1 MSPLMHVA
9 SESWQV
15 SALWTLTLGFT
26 ALAYLRGW
34 RRLRS
39 TSWNVIRVWQLGS
52 CLFGLFLIWVAAAS
66 PVAAL
71 DAHWLTGHMAKH
83 LLLMTIA
90 PPLVLLG
97 APLLSLSH
105 GLPQPFMDAVIR
117 PLLQCPPMRRL
128 GRALGHLAVC
138 WLAAT
143 IAIMGWHIPE
153 AFALGMRSGTW
164 HAVEQTSFLGTGFLF
179 WWPVV
184 RPWPSASPW
193 PRWSLVLYLFLATM
207 PCDVLSAFL
216 VFSERVA
223 YPVYLSGSRHD
234 EAAVLGDQQT
244 AGALMW
250 TCVTIVYLVAGT
262 ILTTRLLSAPSVH
275 DALAQSESAQHVD
288 LREDL
293 PCVERV

>member
-9 SESWQV
+9 HESWQI
-15 SALWTLTLGFT
+15 SALGTVTLGVI

-39 TSWNVIRVWQLGS
+39 TSWNVIHAWHVCS

-66 PVAAL
+66 PIAAL

-97 APLLSLSH
+97 APLLSLSN
-105 GLPQPFMDAVIR
+105 GLPGPFMDAVIR
-117 PLLQCPPMRRL
+117 PLVQCQPMQRL
-128 GRALGHLAVC
+128 GRALDRLAVC

-143 IAIMGWHIPE
+143 VAIMGWHIPE
-153 AFALGMRSGTW
+153 AFALAMRSAAW
-164 HAVEQTSFLGTGFLF
+164 HAVEQASFLATGFLF

-184 RPWPSASPW
+184 QPWPNASTW

-216 VFSERVA
+216 VFSDRVA
-223 YPVYLSGSRHD
+223 YPVYLSGSTYD
-234 EAAVLGDQQT
+234 ERAVLGDQQI

-262 ILTTRLLSAPSVH
+262 ILTTRLLAAPSVH
-275 DALAQSESAQHVD
+275 DVVTRSEKI
-288 LREDL
+288 R
-293 PCVERV
+293 RV

>member
-1 MSPLMHVA
+1 MSSLMHVA
-9 SESWQV
+9 HESWQM
-15 SALWTLTLGFT
+15 SALWTLTLGVT

-39 TSWNVIRVWQLGS
+39 TSWNVIHAWHVGS

-66 PVAAL
+66 PIATL
-71 DAHWLTGHMAKH
+71 DAHWLTAHMAKH

-97 APLLSLSH
+97 APLLSLSN
-105 GLPQPFMDAVIR
+105 GLPGPFMDAVIR
-117 PLLQCPPMRRL
+117 PLVQCPPMQRV
-128 GRALGHLAVC
+128 GRARGQLAVC

-143 IAIMGWHIPE
+143 VAIMGWHIPE
-153 AFALGMRSGTW
+153 AFALGMRSAAW
-164 HAVEQTSFLGTGFLF
+164 HAVEQTSFLATGFLF

-184 RPWPSASPW
+184 QPWPNASTW

-216 VFSERVA
+216 VFSDRVA
-223 YPVYLSGSRHD
+223 YPVYLSGSTYD
-234 EAAVLGDQQT
+234 ERAVLGDQQI

-262 ILTTRLLSAPSVH
+262 ILTTRLLAAPSVH
-275 DALAQSESAQHVD
+275 DVLAQSDQRDMV
-288 LREDL
+288 LRKTR
-293 PCVERV
+293 RV